1 MDSILC
7 AYYSVNVKFITYHI
21 SSHKLR
27 VLLTKG
33 RHQIYL
39 LCLNLRP
46 LFDSLSFI
54 TKPSFCIQEL
64 LRGVKHGYRLVLWWT
79 WIILLNNSVISFATL
94 SLICRVWLIV
104 LEILTASTSNLV
116 SMLLILLYALCD
128 LINLCCQHFSV
139 LDVNM
144 SLAVTRHW
152 DMTSTTSHFVTFVD
166 INLL

>member
-7 AYYSVNVKFITYHI
+7 AYYSVNGKFITYHI

-64 LRGVKHGYRLVLWWT
+64 LRGVKHGYRLVL
-79 WIILLNNSVISFATL
+79 
-94 SLICRVWLIV
+94 
-104 LEILTASTSNLV
+104 
-116 SMLLILLYALCD
+116 
-128 LINLCCQHFSV
+128 
-139 LDVNM
+139 
-144 SLAVTRHW
+144 
-152 DMTSTTSHFVTFVD
+152 
-166 INLL
+166 